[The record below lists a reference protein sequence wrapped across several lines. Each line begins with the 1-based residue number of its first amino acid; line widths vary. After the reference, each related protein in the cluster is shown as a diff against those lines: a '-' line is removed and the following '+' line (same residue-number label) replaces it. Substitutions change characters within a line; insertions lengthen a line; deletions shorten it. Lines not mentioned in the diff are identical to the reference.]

1 MGESVDVFGMDENSL
16 QIHSRSK
23 NYHAI
28 GENHENCIYSIFIA
42 YKNSFA
48 QDFFQNQ
55 KTVAQKHLA
64 TVQSSNSI
72 SGYPVLIPDEPWKF
86 MFSGVYQTTGTGS
99 GLPFGE
105 VYGVKVSDSN
115 IVQYAIDIQAN
126 LAQRADIGDWTDEP
140 CKGSDH
146 LWMSSIGGKFKDI
159 NCATINF
166 NSEFKNHNASV
177 YLNVFGKAR
186 NISYSIPATTIQ
198 VLFVRYGSAGRRLQ
212 YKININPIY
221 HGFKPEDESNKS
233 INGWNKLFYVKDVNK
248 KKFIENV
255 SKWAADIQKNM
266 DKAYG
271 GDLEAF
277 VGVPKY
283 SDYLKANI
291 SVNIE
296 RESVEEKLRNLKS
309 LFEKNLINE
318 RQYDEQVKSI
328 FTGN

>member
-1 MGESVDVFGMDENSL
+1 MKILFLVFLLFM
-16 QIHSRSK
+16 
-23 NYHAI
+23 
-28 GENHENCIYSIFIA
+28 
-42 YKNSFA
+42 KNSFA

-64 TVQSSNSI
+64 TVQSSNSV

-105 VYGVKVSDSN
+105 VYGVKLSDSN

-146 LWMSSIGGKFKDI
+146 LWVSSIGGKFKDI

-166 NSEFKNHNASV
+166 NSDFKNHNASI

-186 NISYSIPATTIQ
+186 NINYSIPSTTIQ

-212 YKININPIY
+212 YKININPVY
-221 HGFKPEDESNKS
+221 YGFKPEDESNKN
-233 INGWNKLFYVKDVNK
+233 INSWGKLFYIKDLDK
-248 KKFIENV
+248 KRFVESL
-255 SKWAADIQKNM
+255 SKWAIDVQKNL

-271 GDLEAF
+271 GDLGAF
-277 VGVPKY
+277 AGLSKY

-291 SVNIE
+291 SEGVGGA
-296 RESVEEKLRNLKS
+296 SVEEKLRGLKN

-318 RQYDEQVKSI
+318 RQYDEQVKI
-328 FTGN
+328 ILTIN